1 MCHYRQTG
9 AALLVA
15 LMVVALSTLLATR
28 LLVTQ
33 DHFVGL
39 AQTERN
45 ILQARQL
52 ARAGLDWGR
61 SILLDD
67 MMSGSVDHSSEPWA
81 HLVPEIEAEGG
92 KISGH
97 LRDAQSRFN
106 INNLIG
112 REPAIDRDMVTAYT
126 RILRA
131 ANVDPALG
139 PALAEWM
146 LDTNQK
152 LIKAKRS
159 GTTTG
164 RRLWFSLADLANVSG
179 YTPEVIEQ
187 MRSHLIA
194 LPMRTPINVNSADAI
209 VLVAADLSLDEA
221 IKVVALRRRNYF
233 HDAADFISRAN
244 PGDPP
249 NGIITAQ
256 SIFFEA
262 TVAAQFG
269 DARLKNTTL
278 LQRKP
283 GFGRVDV
290 IAVRDASE

>member
-1 MCHYRQTG
+1 MCRHRQKG

-15 LMVVALSTLLATR
+15 MIVMVLATLLATR
-28 LLVTQ
+28 LIVTQ

-39 AQTERN
+39 AQTERHL
-45 ILQARQL
+45 LQARQL

-61 SILLDD
+61 SVLLED
-67 MMSGSVDHSSEPWA
+67 MNSSSVDHSGEAWA
-81 HLVPEIEAEGG
+81 HEMPLMEAEGG

-112 REPAIDRDMVTAYT
+112 REPAIDPDMLAAYM

-146 LDTNQK
+146 LQANQK
-152 LIKAKRS
+152 LIEPKRS
-159 GTTTG
+159 GTTAV
-164 RRLWFSLADLANVSG
+164 RRLWFSLADLTKVSG
-179 YTPEVIEQ
+179 YTPELVEKL
-187 MRSHLIA
+187 RAFLVA
-194 LPMRTPINVNSADAI
+194 LPMRSPINVNSADAI
-209 VLVAADLSLDEA
+209 VLVAAGLSLDEA
-221 IKVVALRRRNYF
+221 SRAVALRRSNWF
-233 HDAADFISRAN
+233 HDAADFINRVN
-244 PGDPP
+244 PVNPP
-249 NGIITAQ
+249 KGLLAAQ

-262 TVAAQFG
+262 TVAVQFG
-269 DARLKNTTL
+269 DVRLTSRTM

-283 GFGRVDV
+283 GPGRVDV
-290 IAVRDASE
+290 VAVREGSE